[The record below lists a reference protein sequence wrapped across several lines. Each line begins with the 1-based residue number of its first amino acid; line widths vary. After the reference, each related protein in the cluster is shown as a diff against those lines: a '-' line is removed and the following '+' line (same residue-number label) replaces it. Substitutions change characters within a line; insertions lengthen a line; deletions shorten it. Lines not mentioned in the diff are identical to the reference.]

1 MESQPNAGV
10 ENHNGHQTNHNEHQ
24 TNHNEETI
32 SHPYDFIPEA
42 PKEVKPIVGMVFISE
57 NVAYDFYNE
66 YARWCGFSI
75 RKGST
80 RNSMKTGETIM
91 RSFICSKE
99 GYRHRKHIEAT
110 DHKKRPRAMTR
121 CDCKAK
127 IVVHKNGSDRW
138 EVKTFV
144 EAHSHN
150 LMSPSKVHYLRSHR
164 HFTDSHKVVMD
175 NMRKAGIGAAKVLNF
190 FTNEAGGPEKMGFID
205 EDARNALKI
214 QRRDKHG
221 KSAQELLLYFQNKQR
236 NDDNFT
242 YAIQIN
248 NECRLTSCFWADNI
262 SKIDYEAFGDVV
274 CFDTTYKT
282 NQFDMPFGPF
292 VRVNHHKQSI
302 LFGAGL
308 LFGETIEDFE
318 WLFQSWLQA
327 MGGKLPK
334 AIITDQDPAIAAAI
348 ASVFPNTEHRL
359 CMWHIVQKLP
369 EKLGKVINENPSF
382 NTDWRNCV
390 YMCDQEAE
398 FDALWSKMIVDY
410 NLEENKWLQ
419 DLYTIRKMWIPAY
432 VKKTFYAGMSTTQ
445 RSEGTRTPEIMEP
458 VLSALED
465 LVANVRKKCGVE
477 EETSIDKNVEGGESN
492 LLFNAHSKNSYI
504 VLDLMVVN
512 TKGRTS
518 KRFKSGREENN
529 CRKLYLQSLGLPANT
544 EHDHGTSSHS
554 LEEACLVELSD
565 EEDNTLMANY
575 DSVQS
580 CSSSNMKNN
589 NLVPKEVLEVLV
601 NGSLALPHSK

>member
-10 ENHNGHQTNHNEHQ
+10 ENHNGRQTNHNEHQ

-121 CDCKAK
+121 CDCRVK

-150 LMSPSKVHYLRSHR
+150 LMSPSKVHCLRSHR

-190 FTNEAGGPEKMGFID
+190 FTNEAGEPEKMGFID

-242 YAIQIN
+242 YAIQID

-282 NQFDMPFGPF
+282 NEFDMPFGPF
-292 VRVNHHKQSI
+292 VGVNHHKQSI

-369 EKLGKVINENPSF
+369 EKLGKVINEDPSF

-390 YMCDQEAE
+390 YMCDEEAE

-445 RSEGTRTPEIMEP
+445 RSEGMNAFFDYFVSHKSTLLEFAEGYDRALQKRRHNELKSDCDTLYSIP
-458 VLSALED
+458 VAI
-465 LVANVRKKCGVE
+465 
-477 EETSIDKNVEGGESN
+477 TSIDIEIEMAKIYTREVFYDFQVEVKASA
-492 LLFNAHSKNSYI
+492 L
-504 VLDLMVVN
+504 
-512 TKGRTS
+512 
-518 KRFKSGREENN
+518 
-529 CRKLYLQSLGLPANT
+529 
-544 EHDHGTSSHS
+544 
-554 LEEACLVELSD
+554 
-565 EEDNTLMANY
+565 
-575 DSVQS
+575 
-580 CSSSNMKNN
+580 
-589 NLVPKEVLEVLV
+589 LV
-601 NGSLALPHSK
+601 NKLAFISCV